1 MRAGR
6 RVHAKEAMSS
16 SKSVKLSQLGHIRA
30 GDRWMDADGR
40 AYVVSWV
47 GRMGV
52 VAFRRADERG
62 GGPESVMDVVRFV
75 SHFVPQV
82 TGRAA

>member
-1 MRAGR
+1 
-6 RVHAKEAMSS
+6 
-16 SKSVKLSQLGHIRA
+16 
-30 GDRWMDADGR
+30 MDADGR
-40 AYVVSWV
+40 TYVVSWV

-52 VAFRRADERG
+52 VGLRCTDESG
-62 GGPESVMDVVRFV
+62 DEAESVMDVVRFV